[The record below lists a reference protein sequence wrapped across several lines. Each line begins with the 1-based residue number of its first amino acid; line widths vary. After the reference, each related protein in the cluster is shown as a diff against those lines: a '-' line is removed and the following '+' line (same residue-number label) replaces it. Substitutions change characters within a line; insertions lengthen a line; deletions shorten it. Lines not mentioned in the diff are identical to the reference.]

1 MHSTKGWLLVRVI
14 YLGWY
19 KLSKSLSAAERVC
32 MRFFVLLSAVT
43 LYFIF
48 PSSGAAQNTGQIE
61 CARSD
66 EYVYLY
72 GSMTTL
78 QVRGTLQCG
87 EIVSITLRYDYYYGV
102 RTAKGDTG
110 FVSQS
115 SVVLIKDKPG
125 GDLPTPPT
133 GPAPRERTHYDQHPH
148 SPPPRR
154 VVPPFTLLKDT
165 PVRIK
170 LTKTI
175 SSRTA
180 HVGDTVEFEVLDEV
194 LVEGVPV
201 LNKGA
206 KVNGVIDQAEP
217 KKRFGHNGTL
227 AVSITSLRLTD
238 GERAPLRA
246 YEQASVDSAALSTK
260 DATLSQNTEFTIL
273 IDGDVHLK
281 REGFEPQK
289 DNSAASPTSA
299 TEPPQPKL

>member
-1 MHSTKGWLLVRVI
+1 
-14 YLGWY
+14 
-19 KLSKSLSAAERVC
+19 
-32 MRFFVLLSAVT
+32 MRFLVLLSAAT
-43 LYFIF
+43 LYFLL
-48 PSSGAAQNTGQIE
+48 PSTGEAQNTGQIE

-66 EYVYLY
+66 DYVYLY
-72 GSMTTL
+72 SSMTTL
-78 QVRGTLQCG
+78 QVRATLQCG

-125 GDLPTPPT
+125 GDLPTPPAN
-133 GPAPRERTHYDQHPH
+133 PAARERTHYDQHPH
-148 SPPPRR
+148 SAPPPR

-180 HVGDTVEFEVLDEV
+180 RVGDTVEFEVLEDV
-194 LVEGVPV
+194 LLEGVPV

-206 KVNGVIDQAEP
+206 KVNGVIDEAEP

-227 AVSITSLRLTD
+227 SVSITSLRLAD
-238 GERAPLRA
+238 GEQAPLRA
-246 YEQASVDSAALSTK
+246 YEQASVDSGTLSTK
-260 DATLSQNTEFTIL
+260 DATMSQDTEFTIL
-273 IDGDVHLK
+273 IDADVHLK
-281 REGFEPQK
+281 REAFDPQK
-289 DNSAASPTSA
+289 DNSAASPTPASA
-299 TEPPQPKL
+299 PPQPNR

>member
-1 MHSTKGWLLVRVI
+1 
-14 YLGWY
+14 
-19 KLSKSLSAAERVC
+19 
-32 MRFFVLLSAVT
+32 MRFFALLSAVT
-43 LYFIF
+43 LYFVL
-48 PSSGAAQNTGQIE
+48 PSAGLAQNTGQIE

-72 GSMTTL
+72 SSMTTL
-78 QVRGTLQCG
+78 QVRATLQCG

-125 GDLPTPPT
+125 DLPTA
-133 GPAPRERTHYDQHPH
+133 PANPAARERTHYDQHPH
-148 SPPPRR
+148 SAQPPR

-180 HVGDTVEFEVLDEV
+180 RVGDTVEFEVLEDV

-201 LNKGA
+201 LKKGA
-206 KVNGVIDQAEP
+206 KVTGVVDQAEP

-238 GERAPLRA
+238 GEQAPLRA
-246 YEQASVDSAALSTK
+246 YEQASADSGTLSTK
-260 DATLSQNTEFTIL
+260 DATMSQDTEFTVL
-273 IDGDVHLK
+273 VDGDVHLK
-281 REGFEPQK
+281 RDAFDQQK
-289 DNSAASPTSA
+289 DNSAASPTS
-299 TEPPQPKL
+299 TSEPPQPNR

>member
-1 MHSTKGWLLVRVI
+1 
-14 YLGWY
+14 
-19 KLSKSLSAAERVC
+19 
-32 MRFFVLLSAVT
+32 MRFSVLLSAVA
-43 LYFIF
+43 LYFLF
-48 PSSGAAQNTGQIE
+48 PLTGVAQNTGQIE

-102 RTAKGDTG
+102 RTTKGDTG
-110 FVSQS
+110 FVSQA

-125 GDLPTPPT
+125 GDLPASSPSPT
-133 GPAPRERTHYDQHPH
+133 ARERTHYDQHPH
-148 SPPPRR
+148 SAPPPR

-180 HVGDTVEFEVLDEV
+180 HVGDTVEFEVLEDV

-227 AVSITSLRLTD
+227 AVSITSLSLTD
-238 GERAPLRA
+238 GEQAPLRA
-246 YEQASVDSAALSTK
+246 YEQTSVDSAALSTK
-260 DATLSQNTEFTIL
+260 DATMSQNTEFTIL
-273 IDGDVHLK
+273 VDGDVHLK
-281 REGFEPQK
+281 REAFESQK
-289 DNSAASPTSA
+289 DNSAASPTTGS
-299 TEPPQPKL
+299 EPPHPRR

>member
-1 MHSTKGWLLVRVI
+1 
-14 YLGWY
+14 
-19 KLSKSLSAAERVC
+19 
-32 MRFFVLLSAVT
+32 MRFLALLSAVT
-43 LYFIF
+43 LYFLL
-48 PSSGAAQNTGQIE
+48 PSPSVAQNTGQIE

-72 GSMTTL
+72 GSTTTL

-110 FVSQS
+110 FVAQA

-125 GDLPTPPT
+125 GDLPTPATSPT
-133 GPAPRERTHYDQHPH
+133 ARERTHYDQHPH
-148 SPPPRR
+148 SAPPPR

-180 HVGDTVEFEVLDEV
+180 HVGDAVEFEVLEDV
-194 LVEGVPV
+194 LVEGAAV

-227 AVSITSLRLTD
+227 AVSITSLSLTD
-238 GERAPLRA
+238 GEQAPLRA

-260 DATLSQNTEFTIL
+260 DATMAQNTEFTIL
-273 IDGDVHLK
+273 IDGDVHLQ
-281 REGFEPQK
+281 REAFESLK
-289 DNSAASPTSA
+289 DNSAASPTFGS
-299 TEPPQPKL
+299 EPQHPRR